1 MAEHSQPLGGG
12 NTGHLRQR
20 PLGRAATFADA
31 ASSPYRLR
39 RNSTLSDTVSDAKQ
53 SIRSSTDDLLF
64 PRARHGRSAEL
75 HEEESH
81 WNSAPLALALLPAI
95 GGVFFKNGSAVITD
109 LILLVL
115 AAIFLNWSVRLPWD
129 WYRSAQ
135 AVRRQDSANVG
146 IGDAIE
152 EPENLDSP
160 EEVSK
165 SEEESHSH
173 TRPAKRRGPSPVA
186 VAATKELY
194 IHELVALGS
203 CFIFPLIG
211 TWLLH
216 AIRSKLSRP
225 SEGLVSNY
233 NLTIFLLASEIRPFA
248 HLLKMVQARTLHL
261 QRVVASSPSDDSRID
276 VNKLLDLAKRLDELE
291 AHVAD
296 TTAALVSSTPLGESQ
311 SPSSAN
317 EREHAQNVAAQAAS
331 EVQKTLQ
338 PELDALNRAVRR
350 YEKRT
355 TVMAFQIESRLQ
367 ELETQVGD
375 AITLAAANGHS
386 GFFLTLVAWVR
397 TIIALVVQGILGLA
411 SFPIFITSYV
421 LQTLKSFLGIQKW
434 SSQRDRKGK
443 QPRNTSSPSP
453 RRQRRGHST
462 ISAQGLRGAKKVI

>member
-1 MAEHSQPLGGG
+1 
-12 NTGHLRQR
+12 
-20 PLGRAATFADA
+20 
-31 ASSPYRLR
+31 
-39 RNSTLSDTVSDAKQ
+39 
-53 SIRSSTDDLLF
+53 
-64 PRARHGRSAEL
+64 
-75 HEEESH
+75 
-81 WNSAPLALALLPAI
+81 
-95 GGVFFKNGSAVITD
+95 
-109 LILLVL
+109 
-115 AAIFLNWSVRLPWD
+115 
-129 WYRSAQ
+129 
-135 AVRRQDSANVG
+135 
-146 IGDAIE
+146 
-152 EPENLDSP
+152 
-160 EEVSK
+160 
-165 SEEESHSH
+165 
-173 TRPAKRRGPSPVA
+173 
-186 VAATKELY
+186 
-194 IHELVALGS
+194 
-203 CFIFPLIG
+203 
-211 TWLLH
+211 
-216 AIRSKLSRP
+216 
-225 SEGLVSNY
+225 
-233 NLTIFLLASEIRPFA
+233 
-248 HLLKMVQARTLHL
+248 MVQARTLHL

-462 ISAQGLRGAKKVI
+462 ISAQGLRGLRRSSSRDGMTCLGREPIAPRYLRIRWHDMPFFFHINYCLIIPNSLSNFTLFLFPSQKSLADIFLSKD